1 MSGGWGLVEDGRS
14 LWDQKEAEEN
24 GRQWER

>member
-1 MSGGWGLVEDGRS
+1 MPRGWGLVEDGRRS
-14 LWDQKEAEEN
+14 WDQKEAKEN